1 MRGADI
7 TQEPLFTTIKL
18 DELVPHDHPL
28 RSIKILFDQA
38 LTHIDWKLSLI
49 YSERGR
55 ESIPPERLLRAL
67 LLQILFSIRSERQ
80 LVEQIQYNML
90 YRWFVGLSIDD
101 PVWDHS
107 TFSVN
112 RDRLIHHNVSTE
124 LLAEVVASAQKQKL
138 LSNDHFSVDGTL
150 IQAWASQKSFRPKH
164 PDDDHD
170 QDEGPS
176 GRNQEKNFRGTKRS
190 NDTHES
196 TTDRDARLF
205 KKSKGQEARLSFMGH
220 TVMENRNG
228 LIVATQASLATGTAE
243 REVALTLLKALPGAH
258 RKTVG
263 ADKNYDTKGFV
274 KECRK
279 HRITPHV
286 ARNDKR
292 PGGSAIDGRTSHK
305 AGYVASQIVR
315 KRVEEPFGWGK
326 TVGHLRQLKVKGLAK
341 VNSVLEMTM
350 MAYNLVRMAK
360 LQGQSV

>member
-49 YSERGR
+49 YSGRGR

-124 LLAEVVASAQKQKL
+124 LLAEVVASAQKQQL

-190 NDTHES
+190 NDTHEIDHRSRCEVVQKVQRTRSQVILHGAYGHGKPEWFDRGDTSQSGDRNSGKGSRPDASES
-196 TTDRDARLF
+196 TA
-205 KKSKGQEARLSFMGH
+205 
-220 TVMENRNG
+220 
-228 LIVATQASLATGTAE
+228 
-243 REVALTLLKALPGAH
+243 
-258 RKTVG
+258 
-263 ADKNYDTKGFV
+263 
-274 KECRK
+274 
-279 HRITPHV
+279 
-286 ARNDKR
+286 
-292 PGGSAIDGRTSHK
+292 GGSSKDRGR
-305 AGYVASQIVR
+305 G
-315 KRVEEPFGWGK
+315 
-326 TVGHLRQLKVKGLAK
+326 
-341 VNSVLEMTM
+341 
-350 MAYNLVRMAK
+350 
-360 LQGQSV
+360 